1 MASSN
6 SKRKKKLQRQKEDHK
21 RNTLK
26 FQLLSKLRK
35 EKNNGGLNDY
45 NRNPYNAD
53 KQNDGF

>member
-1 MASSN
+1 MAQSN

-35 EKNNGGLNDY
+35 EKNNARFKDSRDPG
-45 NRNPYNAD
+45 NAE
-53 KQNDGF
+53 QQGYFS